1 MTSNTWAHVWVA
13 TDTRESN
20 QGALG
25 RVGSDVVVAD
35 AQHLSRFGFGAAMMA
50 IPPDATVQEIQLGS
64 VDGAVFCE
72 DDLHEDAGFFKD
84 CSDY

>member
-35 AQHLSRFGFGAAMMA
+35 AQHLGRFGFGASTMT
-50 IPPDATVQEIQLGS
+50 IPPDVWKERI
-64 VDGAVFCE
+64 
-72 DDLHEDAGFFKD
+72 
-84 CSDY
+84 